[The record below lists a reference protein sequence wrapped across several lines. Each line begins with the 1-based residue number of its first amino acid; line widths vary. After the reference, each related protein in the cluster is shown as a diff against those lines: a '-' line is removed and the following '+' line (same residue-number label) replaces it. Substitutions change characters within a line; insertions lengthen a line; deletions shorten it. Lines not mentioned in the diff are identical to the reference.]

1 MKRLAKPFTLSA
13 GALAAAL
20 VLTACGG
27 ADPLD
32 KIAPTVAITDNV
44 PAATA
49 TGPVTFTFTFSEEV
63 KDFTAEDVTVS
74 GGDKA
79 ATATK
84 SSATV
89 YTLVVTPTA
98 STTGTISV
106 SIPAAK
112 FTDLAN
118 NPNAAVP
125 AVVQAYNTVPV
136 PSTLPVTFDAAGVT
150 YALKGFGGAEDSTV
164 AADPAGGV
172 NQVAK
177 VIKSATAE
185 LWAGTTVITGA
196 NDSIATIPFTST
208 AKSMTLRVY
217 APAAGIP
224 VRLKVEDAADG
235 TKSVETEATTTAANA
250 WQTLTFNFANQA
262 SGTAAFNLAYTYN
275 KASVFFN
282 FGKSG
287 ASGGGGT
294 YYFDDLTFVST
305 PAPVPSTLP
314 VTFDAAGVTYA
325 LKGFGGAEDSTVAA
339 DPAGGVN
346 QVAKVIKSATAE
358 LWAGTTVITGAN
370 DSIATIPFTST
381 AKSMTLRVYAPA
393 AGIPVRL
400 KVEDAADG
408 TKSVETEATTTAANA
423 WQTLT
428 FNFAN
433 QASGTAAFNL
443 AYTYNKASVF
453 FNFGKSGASGG
464 GGTYYFDD
472 LTFVSP

>member
-1 MKRLAKPFTLSA
+1 M
-13 GALAAAL
+13 L
-20 VLTACGG
+20 VTGG
-27 ADPLD
+27 
-32 KIAPTVAITDNV
+32 N
-44 PAATA
+44 
-49 TGPVTFTFTFSEEV
+49 
-63 KDFTAEDVTVS
+63 
-74 GGDKA
+74 KA
-79 ATATK
+79 ATVTK

-89 YTLVVTPTA
+89 YTLVVTPTTN
-98 STTGTISV
+98 TTGTVSV
-106 SIPAAK
+106 SIPKDK
-112 FTDLAN
+112 FADMAN
-118 NPNAAVP
+118 NQNAAVA
-125 AVVQAYNTVPV
+125 AVEQAYNTVPV
-136 PSTLPVTFDAAGVT
+136 PSTLPVTFDGAGVT
-150 YALKGFGGAEDSTV
+150 YTLAGFGGADDSTV
-164 AADPAGGV
+164 ATDPAVGT
-172 NQVAK
+172 NKVAK
-177 VIKSATAE
+177 VIKSAVAE
-185 LWAGTTVITGA
+185 TWAGTTLSTGA
-196 NDSIATIPFTST
+196 NNSIATIPFTST

-287 ASGGGGT
+287 ASGGSGT
-294 YYFDDLTFVST
+294 YYFDDLTFVSA
-305 PAPVPSTLP
+305 PAAVASTLP
-314 VTFDAAGVTYA
+314 VTFDEAGVTYTMA
-325 LKGFGGAEDSTVAA
+325 GCGGADDSTVAT
-339 DPAGGVN
+339 DPAVGTN
-346 QVAKVIKSATAE
+346 KVAKVIKSAVAE
-358 LWAGTTVITGAN
+358 TWAGTTLSTGAN
-370 DSIATIPFTST
+370 NSIATIPFTST

-433 QASGTAAFNL
+433 QASGTAAFTL
-443 AYTYNKASVF
+443 AYTYNKDSVF